1 MHFAV
6 SKLQQ
11 TPIMADANKDNCDGE
26 PVDLGMQGLRIGS
39 IFIILVASL
48 VGALTPVLLA
58 RQSKMHVPKFTFFIC
73 KYIGTGVIIAT
84 AWMHLLD
91 PAIDQLGDDC
101 VKERWLGKYPW
112 ALCIALMTVMVMF
125 FIELMVAR
133 FDDDDSNS
141 SHSHG
146 TGSDSN
152 SDLNEVLALKK
163 PTTSTK
169 GKSVDAEPC
178 SHDVER
184 HGALRG
190 PDQTTIPGRPD
201 DVSYPPG
208 GEDHLAHRKDHKEG
222 DSHTSLSSQLTAIF
236 ILEFGVIFHSVFIGL
251 TLGTTGSDD
260 LKILLVVL
268 VFHQMFE
275 GLGLGSRIAVA
286 DWPTGKQWLPFVLAI
301 GFALSTPVGI
311 AAGIGAKPQNAAI
324 QKLINGIF
332 DSISAGILMY
342 TGLVEL
348 LAHEFMFNPHMRR
361 APLKIQLF
369 AFGCVSFG
377 VAIMA
382 LLAKWA

>member
-1 MHFAV
+1 
-6 SKLQQ
+6 
-11 TPIMADANKDNCDGE
+11 MAEDEQPSCDGQ
-26 PVDLGMQGLRIGS
+26 PVDLGMRGLRVAS

-58 RQSKMHVPKFTFFIC
+58 RQSKMHVPKFTFFVC

-91 PAIDQLGDDC
+91 PAIDQLGNRC
-101 VKERWLGKYPW
+101 VKDRWLGDYPW
-112 ALCIALMTVMVMF
+112 ALCIALMTIMVMF
-125 FIELMVAR
+125 FVELMVAR
-133 FDDDDSNS
+133 FDHDDEA
-141 SHSHG
+141 SHSHAV
-146 TGSDSN
+146 GSDSN
-152 SDLNEVLALKK
+152 SDLNEALALKRSSK
-163 PTTSTK
+163 ETDK
-169 GKSVDAEPC
+169 KRVEAEPC
-178 SHDVER
+178 RHDIESQGG
-184 HGALRG
+184 GARRG
-190 PDQTTIPGRPD
+190 PDPTTIPGRPD

-208 GEDHLAHRKDHKEG
+208 GEDHLAHGKDHKEG
-222 DSHTSLSSQLTAIF
+222 DSHTSLTSQLTAIF
-236 ILEFGVIFHSVFIGL
+236 ILEFGVVFHSVFIGL
-251 TLGTTGSDD
+251 TLGTTGSDE

-286 DWPTGKQWLPFVLAI
+286 SWPPSKQWLPYALAL

-311 AAGIGAKPQNAAI
+311 AAGIGAQPTNAAT
-324 QKLINGIF
+324 QKLVNGIF

-369 AFGCVSFG
+369 AFGCVAFG

>member
-1 MHFAV
+1 
-6 SKLQQ
+6 
-11 TPIMADANKDNCDGE
+11 MAEEEDNCNGTA
-26 PVDLGMQGLRIGS
+26 VDLGMRGLRIAS

-48 VGALTPVLLA
+48 LGALLPILLA

-91 PAIDQLGDDC
+91 PATDQLGDEC
-101 VKERWLGKYPW
+101 VKSRWLGDYPW
-112 ALCIALMTVMVMF
+112 ALCIALMTIMVMF
-125 FIELMVAR
+125 FVELMVAR
-133 FDDDDSNS
+133 FSNDELE
-141 SHSHG
+141 HSHG
-146 TGSDSN
+146 SPSDST
-152 SDLNEVLALKK
+152 SDLDEVLMLKRPNK
-163 PTTSTK
+163 QQK
-169 GKSVDAEPC
+169 NKQVQAEHCP
-178 SHDVER
+178 HDIE
-184 HGALRG
+184 GQGIG
-190 PDQTTIPGRPD
+190 PDSANIPGRPD

-208 GEDHLAHRKDHKEG
+208 GADHLAHGKDHREG
-222 DSHTSLSSQLTAIF
+222 DSHTTLTGQLVAIF
-236 ILEFGVIFHSVFIGL
+236 ILEFGVVFHSIFIGL
-251 TLGTTGSDD
+251 TLGTTGSDE

-286 DWPTGKQWLPFVLAI
+286 AWPEGREWVPYALAL
-301 GFALSTPVGI
+301 GFAISTPVGI
-311 AAGIGAKPQNAAI
+311 AAGVGAKPENAAT

-332 DSISAGILMY
+332 DSISAGVLMY

-369 AFGCVSFG
+369 AFGCVCFG
-377 VAIMA
+377 VTVMA